1 MGTQSGHGCCV
12 TDGMAFKRSGKKKS
26 HMRASLA
33 INEEGRLHCG
43 DASPLTSALPLCY
56 QF

>member
-43 DASPLTSALPLCY
+43 DASPLTSALPLYY